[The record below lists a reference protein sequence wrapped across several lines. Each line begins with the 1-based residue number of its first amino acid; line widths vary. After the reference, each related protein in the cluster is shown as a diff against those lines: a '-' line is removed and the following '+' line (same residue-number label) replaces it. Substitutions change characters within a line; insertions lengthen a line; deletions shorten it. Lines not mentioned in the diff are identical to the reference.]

1 MNDGRCPIWGTEAQ
15 CNPHAP
21 FFYLWNSSR
30 AGGPYIVRQDISN
43 DPVILRQL
51 NPKVKARL
59 TTLLVDYRRLHS
71 EHDFPEITEEMITKA
86 ENKPNLSVVERAD
99 RLLQYFEQQAP
110 QMGKNILNSY
120 QLSLEGQISSLGG
133 KMENEWCAHSESI
146 DISEFYAL
154 CEFLEKKDW
163 LKCQENSGDHY
174 VPIKITPEGY
184 IHLEEL
190 KNVNA
195 DSSQVFVAMW
205 FGSKEEDKKY
215 TEKVFKEGIEPAI
228 NAAGY
233 DPLSI
238 NKKEHNNNIVD
249 EIIAEIRR
257 SRCVVADFT
266 HVADLIHKDKETVR
280 GSVYFEAGF
289 AQGLGIDVIFTCKKG
304 IDPHFDIQQ
313 RNFIFWKDT
322 DELKEKLLQRIRGTL
337 PIRDSKKTP
346 S

>member
-1 MNDGRCPIWGTEAQ
+1 MNDGKCPIWGTEAQ
-15 CNPHAP
+15 CNPHSS
-21 FFYLWNSSR
+21 FFDLWNSPR
-30 AGGPYIVRQDISN
+30 AGGPYIVRHHISN
-43 DPVILRQL
+43 NPVSWRQL
-51 NPKVKARL
+51 DSKVKARL
-59 TTLLVDYRRLHS
+59 TTILIDKRRS
-71 EHDFPEITEEMITKA
+71 GEKYPELTA
-86 ENKPNLSVVERAD
+86 EILKDANNKPKLSITERAD
-99 RLLQYFEQQAP
+99 RLLQCFEQQTP

-120 QLSLEGQISSLGG
+120 QLSLEGQIRSLGG
-133 KMENEWCAHSESI
+133 EVENEWRAHSESI

-163 LKCQENSGDHY
+163 LKCQENSGDYY
-174 VPIKITPEGY
+174 VPTKITPEGY

-205 FGSKEEDKKY
+205 FGRKKEDKKY
-215 TEKVFKEGIEPAI
+215 TDEIYEKGIKPAI
-228 NAAGY
+228 RCAHYEPQLIKN
-233 DPLSI
+233 
-238 NKKEHNNNIVD
+238 KEHNNNIVD

-266 HVADLIHKDKETVR
+266 HVADLKHKDKETVR

-289 AQGLGIDVIFTCKKG
+289 AQGLGIDVIFTCKEG

-322 DELKEKLLQRIRGTL
+322 DELKEKLFQRIRGTL
-337 PIRDSKKTP
+337 PIRDSNKT
-346 S
+346 SS